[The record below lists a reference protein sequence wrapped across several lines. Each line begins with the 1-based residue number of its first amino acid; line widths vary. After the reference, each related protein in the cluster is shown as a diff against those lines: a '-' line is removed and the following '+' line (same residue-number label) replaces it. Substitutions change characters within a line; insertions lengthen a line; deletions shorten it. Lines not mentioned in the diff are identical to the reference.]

1 MLLSHITLTT
11 GHLSV
16 HRLDTLD
23 AAAVAICRT
32 LLPTG
37 GGPVPGFP
45 AFRVEIHGPL
55 FTIYRGREPLVSC
68 GMGRGRDA
76 TWASLCALDE
86 QFRAMLGAS
95 QPIVPPPAGP
105 WLAVAILPSLA
116 LLANSDAAWLGDFE
130 RCLAAAIL
138 LPQ

>member
-23 AAAVAICRT
+23 PAAVAACRA
-32 LLPTG
+32 LLPS

-55 FTIYRGREPLVSC
+55 FTVYRGREPLVSC
-68 GMGRGRDA
+68 GLGRGRDA
-76 TWASLCALDE
+76 TWERLSALDA
-86 QFRAMLGAS
+86 QFRGLMGAS
-95 QPIVPPPAGP
+95 QPIAPPPAGP
-105 WLAVAILPSLA
+105 WLAVAILPPLG
-116 LLANSDAAWLGDFE
+116 LLTGSDVQWLGDFE

-138 LPQ
+138 LA